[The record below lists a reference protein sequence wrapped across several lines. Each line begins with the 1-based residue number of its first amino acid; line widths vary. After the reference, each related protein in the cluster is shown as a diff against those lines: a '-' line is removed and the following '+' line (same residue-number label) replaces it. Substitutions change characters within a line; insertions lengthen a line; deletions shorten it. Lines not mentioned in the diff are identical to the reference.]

1 MKFVQLPEHNCVL
14 NPAKG
19 DESTVEPVTCLREPG
34 KFTVA
39 IELEAQDL
47 VNVMNGSPLRIQ
59 VLADGFA
66 PMAVW
71 TERQEPKKP

>member
-19 DESTVEPVTCLREPG
+19 DEGSVERVTCLREPG
-34 KFTVA
+34 RFTVA
-39 IELEAQDL
+39 VELEAQDL
-47 VNVMNGSPLRIQ
+47 ANVMNGSPLRIQ
-59 VLADGFA
+59 VCGDSFA

-71 TERQEPKKP
+71 TEKPERKPL